1 MENSFEE
8 NDRNLNLDTLI
19 AIIILVIYTV
29 AAPIFDKIHFHY
41 MHESGLC
48 MIIGVLI
55 TFLSSLMSS
64 NKDYTKSLNFN
75 EGVFFTFVL
84 PLIIFS
90 AGYNLRRQS
99 FFKYFMY
106 IITFGVLGTVMSFLV
121 VSPLTYI
128 FNKYNMF
135 TLYNDY
141 EIIEY
146 NNETYY
152 NNTYNNNTFNNSTEK
167 FSIEYKF
174 NENINDSLLNNDLN
188 ESTINND
195 NNENNLNNNSNI
207 SNNNNITESKPTY
220 NKRKKVINFSISE
233 ILLFA
238 SVISAT
244 DTIAALTFIH
254 EETEPKLF
262 AILFGEGVINDA
274 VCIVLYRILRD
285 FTSTGQEFTSS
296 TPLMMFG
303 KFLNLAIF
311 SLIIGMIVGILCAY
325 LLKKF
330 KENKINL
337 NRTQEISVIIFF
349 AFISY
354 TLAEEMGLSS
364 IVTLLFCG
372 MFMSNYAFYNLS
384 FQGREESSVVSRMLS
399 NIAEAFVFTY
409 LGLTLITYIKH
420 SLSISFIVIE
430 LFVVIFGRIF
440 SIFFLCY
447 LMKLFGVHS
456 FKMKTSQ
463 KGIMSC
469 AGSIRGAIAFGL
481 AISIDTSNKLHK
493 EILVTSTLILVFF
506 TTIVL
511 GAMMPFLINLM
522 KKLDFEDDI
531 NNINNELVNIKNP
544 DDLLKCEEFTFIH
557 PNFSEKYEGS
567 KEKNIEI
574 LRSRLSYWLGHYW
587 FEFDDMYIKPK
598 LCFKWPWIKEDNMNL
613 KKVIITSI
621 NKYEEEQKK
630 VEHFIREDYQRK
642 ILEEIRLKRSNNNN
656 NNNVN
661 DNNQNLE
668 MNYMSNNNE
677 SISNN
682 NNNNYNY
689 YDNNIIY
696 NNNNNNTNNLDYNLM
711 NDKK

>member
-1 MENSFEE
+1 MENSLEE
-8 NDRNLNLDTLI
+8 NERNLNLDTLI

-55 TFLSSLMSS
+55 TSLSSLMSS

-128 FNKYNMF
+128 FNRNNMF

-146 NNETYY
+146 NNETY
-152 NNTYNNNTFNNSTEK
+152 NNNNTENILIDYSN
-167 FSIEYKF
+167 KF
-174 NENINDSLLNNDLN
+174 NINNEINETIINNNNND
-188 ESTINND
+188 
-195 NNENNLNNNSNI
+195 NENNLNNTNI
-207 SNNNNITESKPTY
+207 TYNNNITDIKPSY

-274 VCIVLYRILRD
+274 VCIVLYGILRD

-311 SLIIGMIVGILCAY
+311 SFIIGMVVGILCAY

-330 KENKINL
+330 KENNINL

-409 LGLTLITYIKH
+409 LGLTLITYIQH
-420 SLSISFIVIE
+420 SLSISFIIIE

-447 LMKLFGVHS
+447 LMKFFGVHS

-511 GAMMPFLINLM
+511 GAMMPLLINLM
-522 KKLDFEDDI
+522 KKLDFDDD
-531 NNINNELVNIKNP
+531 NNNELVNIKNP
-544 DDLLKCEEFTFIH
+544 DDLLKCDEFTFIH

-630 VEHFIREDYQRK
+630 VDHFIREDYQKK
-642 ILEEIRLKRSNNNN
+642 ILQEIKMKRKNNNN
-656 NNNVN
+656 ND
-661 DNNQNLE
+661 DNNENDKNLE
-668 MNYMSNNNE
+668 MNYMS
-677 SISNN
+677 SNN

-696 NNNNNNTNNLDYNLM
+696 NNKNNNNDNLDYNLM

>member
-311 SLIIGMIVGILCAY
+311 SLIIGMIVGI
-325 LLKKF
+325 
-330 KENKINL
+330 
-337 NRTQEISVIIFF
+337 FF
-349 AFISY
+349 
-354 TLAEEMGLSS
+354 
-364 IVTLLFCG
+364 
-372 MFMSNYAFYNLS
+372 
-384 FQGREESSVVSRMLS
+384 
-399 NIAEAFVFTY
+399 
-409 LGLTLITYIKH
+409 
-420 SLSISFIVIE
+420 
-430 LFVVIFGRIF
+430 
-440 SIFFLCY
+440 
-447 LMKLFGVHS
+447 
-456 FKMKTSQ
+456 
-463 KGIMSC
+463 
-469 AGSIRGAIAFGL
+469 
-481 AISIDTSNKLHK
+481 
-493 EILVTSTLILVFF
+493 
-506 TTIVL
+506 
-511 GAMMPFLINLM
+511 
-522 KKLDFEDDI
+522 
-531 NNINNELVNIKNP
+531 
-544 DDLLKCEEFTFIH
+544 
-557 PNFSEKYEGS
+557 
-567 KEKNIEI
+567 
-574 LRSRLSYWLGHYW
+574 
-587 FEFDDMYIKPK
+587 
-598 LCFKWPWIKEDNMNL
+598 
-613 KKVIITSI
+613 
-621 NKYEEEQKK
+621 
-630 VEHFIREDYQRK
+630 
-642 ILEEIRLKRSNNNN
+642 
-656 NNNVN
+656 
-661 DNNQNLE
+661 
-668 MNYMSNNNE
+668 
-677 SISNN
+677 
-682 NNNNYNY
+682 
-689 YDNNIIY
+689 
-696 NNNNNNTNNLDYNLM
+696 
-711 NDKK
+711 

>member
-1 MENSFEE
+1 MENSLEE
-8 NDRNLNLDTLI
+8 NERNLNLDTLI

-55 TFLSSLMSS
+55 TSLSSLMSS

-128 FNKYNMF
+128 FNRNNMF

-146 NNETYY
+146 NNETY
-152 NNTYNNNTFNNSTEK
+152 NNNSYNNNTENILIDYSNK
-167 FSIEYKF
+167 FD
-174 NENINDSLLNNDLN
+174 ENINN
-188 ESTINND
+188 EINETIINNND
-195 NNENNLNNNSNI
+195 NNENNLNNT
-207 SNNNNITESKPTY
+207 NNNNITETKPSY

-311 SLIIGMIVGILCAY
+311 SFIIGMVVGILCAY

-330 KENKINL
+330 KENNINL

-420 SLSISFIVIE
+420 SLSISFIIIE

-447 LMKLFGVHS
+447 LMKFFGVHS

-511 GAMMPFLINLM
+511 GAMMPLLINLM
-522 KKLDFEDDI
+522 KKLDFDDDG
-531 NNINNELVNIKNP
+531 NNELVNIKNP
-544 DDLLKCEEFTFIH
+544 DDLLKCDEFTFIH

-630 VEHFIREDYQRK
+630 VDHFIREDYQKK
-642 ILEEIRLKRSNNNN
+642 ILQEIKMKRKNNNN
-656 NNNVN
+656 DNNNEN
-661 DNNQNLE
+661 DKNLE
-668 MNYMSNNNE
+668 MNYMS
-677 SISNN
+677 SNN

-696 NNNNNNTNNLDYNLM
+696 NNKNNNNDNLDYNLM